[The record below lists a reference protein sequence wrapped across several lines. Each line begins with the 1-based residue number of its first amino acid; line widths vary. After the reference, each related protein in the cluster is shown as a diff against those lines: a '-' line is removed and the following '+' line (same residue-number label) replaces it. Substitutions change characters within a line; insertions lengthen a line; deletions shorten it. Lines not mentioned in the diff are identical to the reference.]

1 MLIGDILLWGFV
13 IYLVYKFLFEFL
25 LPVGKVARNMK
36 HKMNE
41 MKEQQT
47 QQQSFNQNQSTTEAT
62 KPKVDEKDYID
73 FEEIK

>member
-1 MLIGDILLWGFV
+1 MLFEILLWGFV

-36 HKMNE
+36 QKMNE

-47 QQQSFNQNQSTTEAT
+47 QQQSFNQNPSTTEAT